1 MPTILRIG
9 RYVIYF
15 WSNENNPRE
24 PVRVHVAV
32 RYAVANATKLWITKD
47 GKVMIANNNS
57 MIPARDL
64 DGIIDIV
71 EKRSD
76 EIIEA
81 WIDRFGEIK
90 YFC

>member
-24 PVRVHVAV
+24 PVHVHVAV
-32 RYAVANATKLWITKD
+32 RHAVANATKLWITKD
-47 GKVMIANNNS
+47 GKVLIANNNS
-57 MIPARDL
+57 MIPAWDL
-64 DGIIDIV
+64 NGIIDII

-81 WIDRFGEIK
+81 WIDSFGEIK